1 MSQRAFAKRERRYT
15 RYWYLQA
22 VSDGRRVET
31 MAMTSWHIPDNND
44 GGFFRDIDSI
54 LISYNVY
61 IVR

>member
-1 MSQRAFAKRERRYT
+1 MSQIPSEKRERGYT
-15 RYWYLQA
+15 CYWELQA